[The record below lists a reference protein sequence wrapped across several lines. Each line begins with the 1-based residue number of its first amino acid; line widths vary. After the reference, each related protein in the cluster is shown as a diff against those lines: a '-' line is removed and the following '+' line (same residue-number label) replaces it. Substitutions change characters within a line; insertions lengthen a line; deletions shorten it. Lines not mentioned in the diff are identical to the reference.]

1 MNIFSSFK
9 RLIHIESIL
18 SSVYPHNTHQK
29 VGELALVGYPIS
41 NGTQPFKVLFVCNI
55 SMHSHFMV
63 KLERDTFECA
73 GNRLNLSTN
82 PFQFCL
88 PHLVVNGK
96 ALLNQTEFSL
106 IMPDLSPSTKTN

>member
-1 MNIFSSFK
+1 MNILSSFK
-9 RLIHIESIL
+9 SLIYIESIL
-18 SSVYPHNTHQK
+18 SSDYPHNTHQK
-29 VGELALVGYPIS
+29 AGELALVGYSIS

-63 KLERDTFECA
+63 KLERDTLECA

-88 PHLVVNGK
+88 PHLVVNG
-96 ALLNQTEFSL
+96 NV
-106 IMPDLSPSTKTN
+106 MV